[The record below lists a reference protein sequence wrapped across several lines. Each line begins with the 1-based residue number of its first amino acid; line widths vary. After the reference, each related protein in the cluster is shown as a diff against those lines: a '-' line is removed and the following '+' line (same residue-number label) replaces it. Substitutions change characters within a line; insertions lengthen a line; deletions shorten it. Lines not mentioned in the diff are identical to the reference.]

1 MTQETYPI
9 VIKTLASLEEPL
21 AKELSE
27 IGIKDT
33 KVLRRGVSF
42 SGTLA
47 DIYRAN
53 MFCRTAIAVLREV
66 GTFTFSDKE
75 DFHQKM
81 MKIDWS
87 KYFGP
92 EKTIV
97 IYSVATRSEVFS
109 NTLFLSQL
117 TKDAVADYFREKTG
131 IRPTVNKD
139 DADIRLNI
147 YVNENRC
154 IVSLDSSGEPLF
166 KRGYRKQGGGAPLN
180 EVLAAGLIMHSG
192 WDRKSPFVDPM
203 CGSATFSI
211 EAALMALNI
220 APGSLRK
227 VFSFMHWNDF
237 DPELWNQI
245 KKEAKEQET
254 NNMPPIVAGDV
265 ASKSIDIS
273 RKNILQAGF
282 LGQIK
287 LQKQDFFLSHP
298 PAGKG
303 VVILNPPYGERMKRD
318 NLNEF
323 YTKIG
328 DTLKKQYP
336 GYKAGIITS
345 DVPAMKSIGLKPIK
359 RVPTFNGAL
368 ECKFMVYEIFA
379 GTHKDHVIA
388 TKPKRKRIIVSNETQ
403 GEELEG

>member
-1 MTQETYPI
+1 MTPETYSI

-21 AKELSE
+21 AKELND
-27 IGIKDT
+27 IGIRDT

-42 SGTLA
+42 NGTLA

-81 MKIDWS
+81 MEIDWS
-87 KYFGP
+87 NYFGV

-117 TKDAVADYFREKTG
+117 TKDAVADYFRAKTG

-166 KRGYRKQGGGAPLN
+166 KRGYRKQAGGAPLN

-211 EAALMALNI
+211 EAALMARNI

-227 VFSFMHWNDF
+227 VFSFMNWKDF
-237 DPELWNQI
+237 DPGLWEQI

-273 RKNILQAGF
+273 RKNILHAGF

-287 LQKQDFFLSHP
+287 LQKQDFFMSNP
-298 PAGKG
+298 PAGNG

-328 DTLKKQYP
+328 DTLKKQFP

-379 GTHKDHVIA
+379 GTHKNHVIA
-388 TKPKRKRIIVSNETQ
+388 TKPKRKRIIISNEEQ
-403 GEELEG
+403 GEELMG

>member
-1 MTQETYPI
+1 MTQETYP
-9 VIKTLASLEEPL
+9 VVVKTLASLEEPL
-21 AKELSE
+21 AKEVYE
-27 IGIKDT
+27 IGIRET
-33 KVLRRGVSF
+33 KVLRRGISF
-42 SGTLA
+42 KGTLA
-47 DIYRAN
+47 DIYRTN
-53 MFCRTAIAVLREV
+53 MYCRTAIAVLREV
-66 GTFTFSDKE
+66 GSFSFSDKE
-75 DFHQKM
+75 DFHEKM
-81 MKIDWS
+81 MEIEWS

-97 IYSVATRSEVFS
+97 IYSVATRSEVFT

-117 TKDAVADYFREKTG
+117 TKDAVADYFRAKTG

-166 KRGYRKQGGGAPLN
+166 KRGYRKQAGGAPLN
-180 EVLAAGLIMHSG
+180 EVLAAGLIIHSG
-192 WDRKSPFVDPM
+192 WDKKSPFVDPM
-203 CGSATFSI
+203 CGGATFSI
-211 EAALMALNI
+211 EAAMMARNI

-227 VFSFMHWNDF
+227 VFSFMHWKDF
-237 DPELWNQI
+237 DPELWGQI
-245 KKEAKEQET
+245 KKEAKDQET
-254 NNMPPIVAGDV
+254 NNIPPIVAGDV
-265 ASKSIDIS
+265 ASKSIDMS

-287 LQKQDFFLSHP
+287 LQKQDFFLSNP
-298 PAGKG
+298 PAGSG
-303 VVILNPPYGERMKRD
+303 VVILNPPYGERMRQD

-323 YTKIG
+323 YAKIG

-345 DVPAMKSIGLKPIK
+345 DVPAMKSIGLKPIA
-359 RVPTFNGAL
+359 RVPVFNGAL

-388 TKPKRKRIIVSNETQ
+388 TRPKRKRIITSNEQ
-403 GEELEG
+403 PGEELGG